1 MSEVNYKSAIESLL
15 FTWGESLSIAKIAN
29 ILEIPRSDTKVFMD
43 QLMEEY
49 QNMDRGI
56 KLIEVNQ
63 SYQLVTKECNFQFLE
78 KLCKTTKTRGLS
90 KAMTE
95 VLAIITYK
103 QPITKIE
110 IEALRGVK
118 CDKPLTALMDREL
131 IEVKGILEK
140 IGRPK
145 IYGTTEEFLRSFG
158 FKNLKELPDIN
169 DFEHVELFNNFTIDI
184 PEDESKD
191 ESTETSDD
199 TNKEELEN
207 AESKENNENEESTE
221 TIEPTENTEE
231 VNNE

>member
-1 MSEVNYKSAIESLL
+1 VNYKSAIESLL